1 MLLLWSVLVMP
12 LSKWPLGSNK
22 MFLKWISVLTKDIF
36 KRRFQR
42 WLQSTPISCSQDER
56 MKYQHRP
63 LHPFYPDVAPQKTT
77 PTSKAPAATTH
88 LIFILESHWKSFFG
102 SRILLDFSVNLLQK
116 LLLLWL
122 SVYSNIGWLHNP
134 NVSKSEVEAATEDQT
149 NQSSSL
155 STAWT
160 SCCRA
165 LEFFFPPGRI
175 KVLFRG
181 MRSSDNFRAL
191 VSTDYNHYRAWV
203 GKKNL
208 TKLATL
214 ELVLHTSGCL
224 LELSLLPQ
232 PPNACCL
239 QRTVDARSPTLLPGN
254 QPPSLMNLDWT
265 ELSQIC
271 CRTYSRSSVWSLG
284 ELWRKQVLNGSAGL
298 LIFCL
303 WSLTV
308 NYIGL
313 CTHTRIPCLFS
324 SLLV

>member
-175 KVLFRG
+175 KALFRG

-203 GKKNL
+203 GKKKSNKTRDPGTRPSHFWL
-208 TKLATL
+208 PLRTLATATATKCML
-214 ELVLHTSGCL
+214 PSKNRRCQKPHTVAGQPAALADEFGLDRIKSDL
-224 LELSLLPQ
+224 L
-232 PPNACCL
+232 
-239 QRTVDARSPTLLPGN
+239 
-254 QPPSLMNLDWT
+254 
-265 ELSQIC
+265 
-271 CRTYSRSSVWSLG
+271 
-284 ELWRKQVLNGSAGL
+284 
-298 LIFCL
+298 
-303 WSLTV
+303 
-308 NYIGL
+308 
-313 CTHTRIPCLFS
+313 
-324 SLLV
+324 